1 MRTNEGIVPNP
12 PKRQGK
18 PFKNPR
24 GVKSCSI
31 QGFNPE
37 QKTKRINEDKLK

>member
-1 MRTNEGIVPNP
+1 MKALSQTRRKGRANLSKIPEGLSM
-12 PKRQGK
+12 
-18 PFKNPR
+18 
-24 GVKSCSI
+24 VKSCSI